1 MSRSDLY
8 PLKFHPIIQSKIWG
22 GDKLHKLLGKP
33 EVMQAGESWELS
45 GVPGHVSVVSEGPL
59 AGQSLQDLIS
69 TFGPQLLGKSVWSRS
84 GEEFPLLFKFIDA
97 KEDLSIQLHPDDK
110 VARQRHGS
118 LGKTEMW
125 YIMQADEGS
134 RLIIDFDRPISQ
146 EEYLKHLNSGT
157 LADVMGEV
165 SVKAGDAYFISPGT
179 VHAIG
184 GGILLA
190 EIQQSSDITYRIY
203 DWDRPGTDGK
213 MRELHTEE
221 ALDVIQFK
229 TDAQPLPVSDKIN
242 QWHSLKR
249 NQYFDVCSIQL
260 DTEIERDL
268 TSLDSFMVYMC
279 VEGRV
284 ELNVEGHRVHLN
296 KGETLLIPAV
306 FNSVGFNS
314 SSAKLIEVHVP

>member
-1 MSRSDLY
+1 MSQSDLY
-8 PLKFHPIIQSKIWG
+8 PLKFHPIVQSKIWG

-33 EVMQAGESWELS
+33 KVMQAGESWELS

-69 TFGPQLLGKSVWSRS
+69 TFGPQLLGNSVWSRS

-97 KEDLSIQLHPDDK
+97 REDLSIQLHPDDS

-134 RLIIDFDRPISQ
+134 RLIIDFNRPISQ
-146 EEYLKHLNSGT
+146 EEYLEHLESGT
-157 LADVMGEV
+157 LAEVMGEV
-165 SVKAGDAYFISPGT
+165 SVMPGDSYFIAPGT

-190 EIQQSSDITYRIY
+190 EIQQSSDITYRLY
-203 DWDRPGTDGK
+203 DWDRPGADGN

-221 ALDVIQFK
+221 ALDVIEFK
-229 TDAQPLPVSDKIN
+229 TGAKALPKSENIN
-242 QWHSLKR
+242 EWHQLKHH
-249 NQYFDVCSIQL
+249 QYFDVSLIHL
-260 DTEIERDL
+260 DRDIERDL
-268 TSLDSFMVYMC
+268 SSLDSFVVYMC
-279 VEGRV
+279 VEGQAEIDV
-284 ELNVEGHRVHLN
+284 NGHLINLNT
-296 KGETLLIPAV
+296 GETLLVPAI
-306 FNSVGFNS
+306 FNDVKFSTRG
-314 SSAKLIEVHVP
+314 AKLIEVHVP